1 MLTVNQLVFNPF
13 EENTYIIVDKDTRH
27 GVVVDPGM
35 FNARELQEFD
45 DYVRD
50 NNILLDMIVNT
61 HLHLDHSFGI
71 NHVKQTYGVKLAA
84 HAADA
89 ALGAAIAEQGMRF
102 GFGKRNDSPVEID
115 VPIAHGDTVAVGGSE
130 LQVLHTPG
138 HTPGGV
144 ALYASADGFALVG
157 DSIFRGSIGRTDLP
171 GGSEQQLIDSI
182 HANILT
188 LPADTILLPG
198 HGPHTTVAT
207 ERSHNPYL

>member
-1 MLTVNQLVFNPF
+1 
-13 EENTYIIVDKDTRH
+13 
-27 GVVVDPGM
+27 
-35 FNARELQEFD
+35 
-45 DYVRD
+45 
-50 NNILLDMIVNT
+50 
-61 HLHLDHSFGI
+61 
-71 NHVKQTYGVKLAA
+71 
-84 HAADA
+84 
-89 ALGAAIAEQGMRF
+89 
-102 GFGKRNDSPVEID
+102 
-115 VPIAHGDTVAVGGSE
+115 VAVGGSE

-207 ERSHNPYL
+207 EHSHNPYL